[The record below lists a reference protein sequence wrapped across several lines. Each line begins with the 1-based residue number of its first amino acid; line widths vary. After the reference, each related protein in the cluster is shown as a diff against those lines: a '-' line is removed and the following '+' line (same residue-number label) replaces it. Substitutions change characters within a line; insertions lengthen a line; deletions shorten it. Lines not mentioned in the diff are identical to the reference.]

1 MHSGE
6 CYIDEGE
13 GAIAGHRER
22 NPDGIDEGC
31 SEWGPE
37 SSILC
42 SDLQPFPPGGAIGWS
57 TAPGVQGV
65 PPRSHVQ
72 GQDLSSARRLVPEI
86 SKQSGSNSSLDR

>member
-1 MHSGE
+1 MRARE
-6 CYIDEGE
+6 
-13 GAIAGHRER
+13 AIAGHRER
-22 NPDGIDEGC
+22 IPDGIDEGC